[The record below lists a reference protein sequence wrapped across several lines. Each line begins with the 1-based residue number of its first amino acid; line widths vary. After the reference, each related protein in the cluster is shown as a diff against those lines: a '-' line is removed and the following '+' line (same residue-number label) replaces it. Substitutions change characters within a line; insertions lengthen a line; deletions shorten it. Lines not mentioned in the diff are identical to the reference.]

1 MHALEKEM
9 VTHSSILAWRIPGK
23 EEPGGLL
30 HLWSRTE
37 SDMTEVTQQQQ
48 QQWLRWQRICL
59 QCRKSGSIPRS
70 GRTPGEG
77 KGNPLQYS
85 CLENCTD
92 AIDMNL
98 STFWELVMDRKA
110 WWATVHGVTRVGHDL
125 VIKPLYNYCY

>member
-23 EEPGGLL
+23 EEPGELL

-37 SDMTEVTQQQQ
+37 SDTTEATWQQQ

-85 CLENCTD
+85 CLENCTA

-98 STFWELVMDRKA
+98 STLWELVMDRKVR
-110 WWATVHGVTRVGHDL
+110 WATVHGVTRVGHDL